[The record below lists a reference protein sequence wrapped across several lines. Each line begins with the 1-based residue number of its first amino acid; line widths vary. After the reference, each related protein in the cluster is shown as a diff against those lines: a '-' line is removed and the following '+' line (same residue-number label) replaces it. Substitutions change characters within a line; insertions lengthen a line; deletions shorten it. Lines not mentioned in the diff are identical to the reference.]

1 VEYADRDSNSKRIN
15 WTVPQATDNSG
26 VTPTFQHFGKN
37 PGDVFPEGIHSV
49 KYIFTDDSGNFAE
62 CSFQVTVSGK

>member
-1 VEYADRDSNSKRIN
+1 MAKRII

-26 VTPTFQHFGKN
+26 VTPTVHHVGKG
-37 PGDVFPEGIHSV
+37 PGDVFIEGIHSV
-49 KYIFTDDSGNFAE
+49 KYIFTDDSGNKAE